1 MAIVAKSKNI
11 EENIEDENG
20 NLLGTISYDPEDIKS
35 YRILMDIVN
44 LISDMSK
51 NAKNLN
57 KLKLIG
63 DSKISNPEDFEKYDE
78 LFKECQKDFHS
89 IDDGIEVIKN
99 SIDDIFGEGTSSIM
113 MGNGH
118 NVELLMPLLDE
129 VMPKFKGAREK
140 KLNSYLDNGNQVM

>member
-1 MAIVAKSKNI
+1 MAIIAKSKNI
-11 EENIEDENG
+11 KENIEDENG

-57 KLKLIG
+57 KLELIG
-63 DSKISNPEDFEKYDE
+63 DSKINNPEDFEKYDE

-99 SIDDIFGEGTSSIM
+99 NIDDIFGEGTSYIM
-113 MGNGH
+113 MGSGH

-129 VMPKFKGAREK
+129 VMPKFKSAREN
-140 KLNSYLDNGNQVM
+140 KLNSYLDNGSQVM